1 MLLFKLFFEAR
12 HNTDHRKSSSKLSF
26 KCFIRSEF
34 QYFVVLFC
42 SFLFRYFYW
51 FYQYNLHHIN
61 IKRHVLQN
69 YDALLC
75 LLLNKDCMLGV
86 FQIINNLTLL
96 LISSVPLINHFSLA
110 FKYESCIVKVF
121 ISKNNHLGTIVSSL
135 SFLKLQIA
143 SSTNFNGKQ
152 VF

>member
-1 MLLFKLFFEAR
+1 M
-12 HNTDHRKSSSKLSF
+12 
-26 KCFIRSEF
+26 
-34 QYFVVLFC
+34 
-42 SFLFRYFYW
+42 
-51 FYQYNLHHIN
+51 N
-61 IKRHVLQN
+61 IKRHVPQN

-86 FQIINNLTLL
+86 FQIIKHLPLL
-96 LISSVPLINHFSLA
+96 LVSPVPLINHFSLA

-121 ISKNNHLGTIVSSL
+121 ISKINQLGIIISSV

-143 SSTNFNGKQ
+143 SSTNFNGKP